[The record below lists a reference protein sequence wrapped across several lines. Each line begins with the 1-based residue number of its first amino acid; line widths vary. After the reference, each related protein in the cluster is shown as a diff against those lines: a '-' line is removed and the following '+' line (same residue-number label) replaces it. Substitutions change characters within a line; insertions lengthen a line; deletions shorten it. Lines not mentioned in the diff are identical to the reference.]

1 MRYAENAPRTEDDGY
16 RAVIDAIDRL
26 RDDMNNRHVENGS
39 TLEVLEKDLKVVI
52 DRVDDLAK
60 GFPDG
65 DPEGHRRAHE
75 ALIKRAEERAALYR
89 ALREELVKR
98 GVLAFIVL
106 LGTLLCIGIAVKF
119 HLGVK

>member
-1 MRYAENAPRTEDDGY
+1 MRYAKDSPHTEGEGY
-16 RAVIDAIDRL
+16 RAVVRALDQL
-26 RDDMNNRHVENGS
+26 RDDINNRHVENSS

-106 LGTLLCIGIAVKF
+106 LGTLLCIGIAAKF